1 MQLRRRLFWI
11 IAVALLG
18 LTVHLAYVLFVP
30 NMEMNRIMR
39 AAAENHAANR
49 FLVLDEQEAASILGQ
64 QSLAFVQ
71 GICVLDLGQGPVLVT
86 LDTPASYW
94 MANVYSRKGDN
105 IYSLN
110 DRQVSEV
117 PFSIVVERKKASL
130 FDFES
135 EDEAP
140 EDAAFRV
147 TTGDRSGLFVV
158 RVFVQDPAYRAR
170 ITRTLER
177 STCKAQMTAEAPKT
191 SSPAATP

>member
-1 MQLRRRLFWI
+1 VLVRRRLFWI
-11 IAVALLG
+11 TAILLLALS
-18 LTVHLAYVLFVP
+18 VHLAYVLFVP
-30 NMEMNRIMR
+30 NLEMNRIMK
-39 AAAENHAANR
+39 AASEDHRANR
-49 FLVLDEQEAASILGQ
+49 FLVLDEGEAAVILGQ

-71 GICVLDLGQGPVLVT
+71 GICVLDLSSGPVLVT

-130 FDFES
+130 FSLES
-135 EDEAP
+135 ETPP

-147 TTGDRSGLFVV
+147 VTGDRSGLFVV
-158 RVFVQDPAYRAR
+158 RVFVQDPAYRSR

-177 STCKAQMTAEAPKT
+177 STCKTQSAEAAPGL
-191 SSPAATP
+191 AQAR

>member
-1 MQLRRRLFWI
+1 MRRRFFWI
-11 IAVALLG
+11 LAILLLG

-30 NMEMNRIMR
+30 NMEMNRIMS
-39 AAAENHAANR
+39 AAAETHGANR
-49 FLVLDEQEAASILGQ
+49 FLVLDEQEAAQILGQ

-86 LDTPASYW
+86 LETPASYW

-117 PFSIVVERKKASL
+117 PFSIVVERKKVQL
-130 FDFES
+130 FTFES
-135 EDEAP
+135 EDTVP

-147 TTGDRSGLFVV
+147 ATGDRSGLFVV
-158 RVFVQDPAYRAR
+158 RVFVQDPAYRTR

-177 STCKAQMTAEAPKT
+177 STCKAQITAEAPQGQ
-191 SSPAATP
+191 SALRRP

>member
-1 MQLRRRLFWI
+1 MRRRLFWI
-11 IAVALLG
+11 MAILLLG

-30 NMEMNRIMR
+30 NMEMNRIMS
-39 AAAENHAANR
+39 AAAENHGANR

-71 GICVLDLGQGPVLVT
+71 GICVLDLNTGPVLVT

-117 PFSIVVERKKASL
+117 PFSIIVERKKARL
-130 FDFES
+130 FTFES
-135 EDEAP
+135 EDAAP

-147 TTGDRSGLFVV
+147 MTGDRSGLFVV

-177 STCKAQMTAEAPKT
+177 STCKAQMTAEAPR
-191 SSPAATP
+191 SPGLAEAR

>member
-1 MQLRRRLFWI
+1 MRRRLFWI
-11 IAVALLG
+11 IAVVLLG

-30 NMEMNRIMR
+30 NMEMGRIMS

-71 GICVLDLGQGPVLVT
+71 GICVLDLKRGPVLVT

-117 PFSIVVERKKASL
+117 PFSIVVERKKARL

-135 EDEAP
+135 EEEAP

-147 TTGDRSGLFVV
+147 ATGDGSGLFVV

-177 STCKAQMTAEAPKT
+177 STCKAQMTAEAPQAVSPVKT
-191 SSPAATP
+191 P

>member
-1 MQLRRRLFWI
+1 MRRRLFWI
-11 IAVALLG
+11 AAILLLG
-18 LTVHLAYVLFVP
+18 LSVHLAYVLFVP
-30 NMEMNRIMR
+30 NMEMSRIMK
-39 AAAENHAANR
+39 AAAESHGANR
-49 FLVLDEQEAASILGQ
+49 FLVLDEQEAAAILGQ

-71 GICVLDLGQGPVLVT
+71 GICVLDLSSGPVLVT

-130 FDFES
+130 FSLDS
-135 EDEAP
+135 AEAPP

-147 TTGDRSGLFVV
+147 LTGDRGGLFVV

-177 STCKAQMTAEAPKT
+177 SSCKAQTAEAAQGVAQT
-191 SSPAATP
+191 R

>member
-1 MQLRRRLFWI
+1 MRRRLFWI
-11 IAVALLG
+11 IAIVLLG
-18 LTVHLAYVLFVP
+18 ITVHLAYVLFVP
-30 NMEMNRIMR
+30 NMEMNRIMS
-39 AAAENHAANR
+39 AAAENHGSNR

-71 GICVLDLGQGPVLVT
+71 GICVLDLRQGPVLVT
-86 LDTPASYW
+86 LETPASYW
-94 MANVYSRKGDN
+94 MANVYSQKGDN

-117 PFSIVVERKKASL
+117 PFSIVVERKKAQL
-130 FDFES
+130 FNFES
-135 EDEAP
+135 EETAP

-147 TTGDRSGLFVV
+147 ATGDRSGLFVV

-177 STCKAQMTAEAPKT
+177 STCKAQLTAEATQAP
-191 SSPAATP
+191 SPVRTP

>member
-1 MQLRRRLFWI
+1 LRRRLFWI
-11 IAVALLG
+11 VAVALLG
-18 LTVHLAYVLFVP
+18 LSVHLTYVLFVP
-30 NMEMNRIMR
+30 NLEMNRIM
-39 AAAENHAANR
+39 AAASANHGANR
-49 FLVLDEQEAASILGQ
+49 FLVLDEVEATQVLGQ

-71 GICVLDLGQGPVLVT
+71 GICVLDLRSGPVLVT

-117 PFSIVVERKKASL
+117 PFSIVVERKKGSL
-130 FDFES
+130 FSFES
-135 EDEAP
+135 EEPPP

-147 TTGDRSGLFVV
+147 STGDSSGLFVV
-158 RVFVQDPAYRAR
+158 RVFVQDPAYRQR

-177 STCKAQMTAEAPKT
+177 SSCKQA
-191 SSPAATP
+191 SVG

>member
-1 MQLRRRLFWI
+1 MFVRRRLFWI
-11 IAVALLG
+11 AAVLLLG
-18 LTVHLAYVLFVP
+18 LSVHLSFVLFVP
-30 NMEMNRIMR
+30 NLEMNRIM
-39 AAAENHAANR
+39 AAASISHGNNR
-49 FLVLDEQEAASILGQ
+49 FLVLEEQEATAILGQ

-71 GICVLDLGQGPVLVT
+71 GICVLDLRSGPVLVT

-135 EDEAP
+135 EDAAP

-177 STCKAQMTAEAPKT
+177 SSCKAQTAEA
-191 SSPAATP
+191 AQGVAQ

>member
-1 MQLRRRLFWI
+1 MRRRLFWI
-11 IAVALLG
+11 AAVVLLALS
-18 LTVHLAYVLFVP
+18 VHLSYVLFVP
-30 NMEMNRIMR
+30 NMEMNRIMS
-39 AAAENHAANR
+39 AASESHGTNR
-49 FLVLDEQEAASILGQ
+49 FLVLDEKEATAILGQ

-71 GICVLDLGQGPVLVT
+71 GICVLELGQGPVLVT

-117 PFSIVVERKKASL
+117 PFSIVVEQKKTSL
-130 FDFES
+130 FNFES
-135 EDEAP
+135 AERPP

-147 TTGDRSGLFVV
+147 STGDKSGLFVV
-158 RVFVQDPAYRAR
+158 RVFVQDPAYRKR

-177 STCKAQMTAEAPKT
+177 STCRSTGV
-191 SSPAATP
+191 S

>member
-1 MQLRRRLFWI
+1 MRRRLFWI
-11 IAVALLG
+11 IAVVLLG

-30 NMEMNRIMR
+30 NMEMGRIMS

-71 GICVLDLGQGPVLVT
+71 GICVLDLKRGPVLVT

-117 PFSIVVERKKASL
+117 PFSIVVERKKARL

-135 EDEAP
+135 EEEAP

-147 TTGDRSGLFVV
+147 ATGDRSGLFVV

-177 STCKAQMTAEAPKT
+177 STCKAQMTAEAPQAVSPVKT
-191 SSPAATP
+191 P

>member
-1 MQLRRRLFWI
+1 MRRRVFWI
-11 IAVALLG
+11 AAIVLLG
-18 LTVHLAYVLFVP
+18 LSVHLAYVLFVP
-30 NMEMNRIMR
+30 NMEMNRIMK
-39 AAAENHAANR
+39 AAAESHGANR
-49 FLVLDEQEAASILGQ
+49 FLVLDEQEAAAVLGQ

-71 GICVLDLGQGPVLVT
+71 GICVLDLSSGPVLVT

-117 PFSIVVERKKASL
+117 PFSIVVERKKVNLFSL
-130 FDFES
+130 DSAETP
-135 EDEAP
+135 P

-147 TTGDRSGLFVV
+147 LTGDRGGLFVV
-158 RVFVQDPAYRAR
+158 RVFVQDPAYRTR

-177 STCKAQMTAEAPKT
+177 SSCKAQTAEAAQGVAQT
-191 SSPAATP
+191 R